1 MRTVVR
7 RVEQQH
13 NRDRHQCN
21 RSDKDTWHRVMRSFL
36 QDADAEA
43 LAHLT
48 TSGISPSL
56 AGRNVRSRHPSSA
69 FE

>member
-21 RSDKDTWHRVMRSFL
+21 RSDKDT
-36 QDADAEA
+36 
-43 LAHLT
+43 
-48 TSGISPSL
+48 
-56 AGRNVRSRHPSSA
+56 
-69 FE
+69 